1 MAQKKTVAYMAIEE
15 EPMVQSDS
23 SGVPCYSIMACSYVL
38 VLHSTGH
45 YSDSS
50 TSVIM
55 GSVQHQHTK
64 PRTVCTKDADALR
77 MVK

>member
-50 TSVIM
+50 TSVTL
-55 GSVQHQHTK
+55 V
-64 PRTVCTKDADALR
+64 L
-77 MVK
+77 